1 VTVGKD
7 KGARASAAR
16 PGECFISVREKF
28 RYRCRARFVRESVR
42 RLLMPGRTLEQ
53 KAVWTYRFAA
63 MAATVEAFFL
73 FIFGLDLTTRQ
84 TWIFF
89 LFGLPAVFIMYGV
102 DRWLIGHY
110 VRPIQPA
117 LEALEQ
123 GQTLT
128 PALAYRAWVQAL
140 NLPTL
145 TLIRVLTVHAPSV
158 LLPISLSCW
167 TANLV
172 ARLDFAWWQFIVLWF
187 FWPITAAPHA
197 IVEYFL
203 IDRIVQPILLRLD
216 PHVRA
221 RVLQP
226 QHAATR
232 REVVRMAAGRQ
243 LPEPRII
250 RTATAV
256 QLGWLFLFVSLMP
269 MFVLGVSTYLKLA
282 VGSLSSIGA
291 WISLL
296 VVINAVVSIA
306 IVALLSMRMH
316 RSIQEL
322 LEEMERVQAGDLSG
336 QWSPHST
343 DEFLDLDNGFNQM
356 LMGLRERE
364 HIKDTFGRFV
374 SREVAAAILNGQ
386 VPLAGESRE
395 VTIFFQDLR
404 GFTSMSEQMDPA
416 ALLRVLN
423 VFFTEVVAAIEAEG
437 GVVKQFTGDGVMA
450 LFGAPVGHVDDPARA
465 VRAALGLLGR
475 LDGLN
480 TRLRMQNTPPLRVG
494 VGIHT
499 GEVVAGR
506 IGPDTRVEYGV
517 VGDPVNLASRI
528 EGLTKELQA
537 TILVSK
543 ITAERLGT
551 EFVLG
556 RSAVLAVKGKQQPV
570 EVVEVLGRTTER

>member
-1 VTVGKD
+1 MLG
-7 KGARASAAR
+7 
-16 PGECFISVREKF
+16 
-28 RYRCRARFVRESVR
+28 Y
-42 RLLMPGRTLEQ
+42 TLEQ

-63 MAATVEAFFL
+63 MAASVEAFFL
-73 FIFGLDLTTRQ
+73 FIFGLDLTTAQ
-84 TWIFF
+84 TWLFF
-89 LFGLPAVFIMYGV
+89 FFGFPTLFIMYGV
-102 DRWLIGHY
+102 DRWLIRHY

-117 LEALEQ
+117 LDALEN
-123 GQTLT
+123 GHT
-128 PALAYRAWVQAL
+128 PAQDLAYGAWVQAL

-145 TLIRVLTVHAPSV
+145 TLFRVLTVHAPSV
-158 LLPISLSCW
+158 LLPISLSC
-167 TANLV
+167 LV
-172 ARLDFAWWQFIVLWF
+172 ANAVAQLNFAWWQFVVLWF

-203 IDRIVQPILLRLD
+203 IGRIIRPILVRLD
-216 PHVRA
+216 PYVRA

-226 QHAATR
+226 QTAATR
-232 REVVRMAAGRQ
+232 WETLRMAAGQ
-243 LPEPRII
+243 DLSEPRII

-256 QLGWLFLFVSLMP
+256 LLGWLFLFVSLMP
-269 MFVLGVSTYLKLA
+269 MVVLGVSTYLKIS
-282 VGSLSSIGA
+282 VGSLSTIGV

-316 RSIQEL
+316 RSMQEL
-322 LEEMERVQAGDLSG
+322 LEEMARVQAGDLSG

-374 SREVAAAILNGQ
+374 SREVADAILTGR
-386 VPLAGESRE
+386 VPLAGERRE
-395 VTIFFQDLR
+395 VTILFQDLR
-404 GFTSMSEQMDPA
+404 GFTAMSENMDPA
-416 ALLRVLN
+416 ELLRVLN

-437 GVVKQFTGDGVMA
+437 GIVKQFTGDGVMA
-450 LFGAPVGHVDDPARA
+450 LFGAPVTHADDPARA
-465 VRAALGLLGR
+465 VRAALGLLER
-475 LDGLN
+475 LSELN
-480 TRLRMQNTPPLRVG
+480 MRLRDQEVPPLRVG

-506 IGPDTRVEYGV
+506 IGPDSRVEYGV

-537 TILVSK
+537 TILVSRV
-543 ITAERLGT
+543 TAVRLGD
-551 EFVLG
+551 EFIFG
-556 RSAVLAVKGKQQPV
+556 RSAVFPVKGKQQPV
-570 EVVEVLGRTTER
+570 AVVEVLGINRNRQVREERREERIVQ